1 MSKKIIKIE
10 QIDKGGENENGV
22 QVDKL
27 WELHFENQISSRK
40 LDYTQ
45 VLSYLTKGTS
55 PPKSVYA
62 FKRWETTFTTTD
74 KIHYW
79 GCLVYD
85 DKAQVL
91 LLTQKYYDL
100 IFEGHRKEEEELH
113 PKKKAPIDNPF
124 LFTDRI
130 TTPEEKEE
138 IKTLRKE
145 LDADEAFKLGLHLH
159 DDEIEEEAKNE

>member
-10 QIDKGGENENGV
+10 QIDKGGLNESGV

-27 WELHFENQISSRK
+27 WELHFENQVNSRK

-45 VLSYLTKGTS
+45 ILHYLTKGTS

-62 FKRWETTFTTTD
+62 FKKWESTFFNSD

-79 GCLVYD
+79 WCIVYD
-85 DKAQVL
+85 DKDHIL
-91 LLTQKYYDL
+91 LLPPKFYDL
-100 IFEGHRKEEEELH
+100 IYEGHRKEQEELN
-113 PKKKAPIDNPF
+113 PKVEAPPNPA
-124 LFTDRI
+124 LFTERI

-145 LDADEAFKLGLHLH
+145 IDAEEAFKLGLHLH
-159 DDEIEEEAKNE
+159 DDEIEEAKNE

>member
-10 QIDKGGENENGV
+10 QIDKGGLNESGV

-27 WELHFENQISSRK
+27 WELHFENQVNSRK

-45 VLSYLTKGTS
+45 ILHYLTKGTS

-62 FKRWETTFTTTD
+62 FKKWESTFFNSD

-79 GCLVYD
+79 WCIVYD
-85 DKAQVL
+85 DKDHIL
-91 LLTQKYYDL
+91 LLPPKFYDL
-100 IFEGHRKEEEELH
+100 IYEGHRKEQEELN
-113 PKKKAPIDNPF
+113 PKVEAPPNPA
-124 LFTDRI
+124 LFTERI

-145 LDADEAFKLGLHLH
+145 LDAEEAFKLGLHLH
-159 DDEIEEEAKNE
+159 DDEIEEAKNE

>member
-10 QIDKGGENENGV
+10 QIDKGGLNESGV

-27 WELHFENQISSRK
+27 WELYFENQVNPRK

-45 VLSYLTKGTS
+45 ILHYLTKGTS

-62 FKRWETTFTTTD
+62 FKKWESTFFNSD

-79 GCLVYD
+79 WCIVYD
-85 DKAQVL
+85 DKDHIL
-91 LLTQKYYDL
+91 LLPPKFYDL
-100 IFEGHRKEEEELH
+100 IYEGHRKEQEELN
-113 PKKKAPIDNPF
+113 PKVEAPPNPA
-124 LFTDRI
+124 LFTERI

-145 LDADEAFKLGLHLH
+145 FDAEEAFKLGLHLH
-159 DDEIEEEAKNE
+159 DDEIEEAKNE

>member
-10 QIDKGGENENGV
+10 QIDKGGLNESGV

-27 WELHFENQISSRK
+27 WELHFENQVNSRK

-45 VLSYLTKGTS
+45 ILHYLTKGTS

-62 FKRWETTFTTTD
+62 FKKWESTFFNSD

-79 GCLVYD
+79 WCIVYD
-85 DKAQVL
+85 DKDHIL
-91 LLTQKYYDL
+91 LLPPKFYDL
-100 IFEGHRKEEEELH
+100 IYEGHRKEQEELN
-113 PKKKAPIDNPF
+113 PKVEAPPNPA
-124 LFTDRI
+124 LFTERI

-159 DDEIEEEAKNE
+159 DDEIEEAKNE

>member
-10 QIDKGGENENGV
+10 QIDKGGLNESGV

-27 WELHFENQISSRK
+27 WELHFENQVNPRK

-45 VLSYLTKGTS
+45 ILHYLTKGTS

-62 FKRWETTFTTTD
+62 FKKWESTFFNSD

-79 GCLVYD
+79 WCIVYD
-85 DKAQVL
+85 DKDHIL
-91 LLTQKYYDL
+91 LLPPKFYDL
-100 IFEGHRKEEEELH
+100 IYEGHRKEQEELN
-113 PKKKAPIDNPF
+113 PKVEAPPNPA
-124 LFTDRI
+124 LFTERI

-145 LDADEAFKLGLHLH
+145 LDAEEAFKLGLHLH
-159 DDEIEEEAKNE
+159 DDEIEEAKNE

>member
-10 QIDKGGENENGV
+10 QIDKGGLNESGV

-27 WELHFENQISSRK
+27 WELHFENQVNPRK

-45 VLSYLTKGTS
+45 ILHYLTKGTS

-62 FKRWETTFTTTD
+62 FKKWESTFFNSD

-79 GCLVYD
+79 WCIVYD
-85 DKAQVL
+85 DKDHIL
-91 LLTQKYYDL
+91 LLPPKFYDL
-100 IFEGHRKEEEELH
+100 IYEGHRKEQEELN
-113 PKKKAPIDNPF
+113 PKVEAPPNPA
-124 LFTDRI
+124 LFTERI

-145 LDADEAFKLGLHLH
+145 FDAEEAFKLGLHLH
-159 DDEIEEEAKNE
+159 DDEIEEAKNE